1 MKNKIKYGLAIIAIT
16 IIAGVSIPYITKNSI
31 NNTIHQKKSELKN
44 NGINLKIISNNGYFD
59 SKREILIKIEDSIK
73 FIDYMSKNLILD
85 IETLNDLT
93 DNGVFLDN
101 LSIKGT
107 ILNTNIFPKNI
118 NISLSPDELPND
130 LKTLMKKE
138 SIINKL
144 IKSLTLKLK
153 ADTDGH
159 ITFITLNDIII
170 NDKYDSVKILN
181 PKININNDDY
191 ITNIQNIT
199 LKSSNSKKESI
210 LLYLD
215 GIQDVSYENNLN
227 LNGITTID
235 KIKFNLDLAY
245 NKIKTSYASDNNKIS
260 LNLNS
265 KNDELDMSMGYSVEN
280 SKLYT
285 NNIDA
290 KIDYLNLQVG
300 FKGLKEQP
308 INEIIN
314 YIGTESE
321 TIEYTGAIVQEIA
334 NYGFSMNL
342 KANVNNVINN
352 KSNPFAVKNIDIDLI
367 AKLKRN
373 NLTKN
378 SDKNKIAKNI
388 LITGVIKMD
397 EHIVDLIDF
406 MQQYNTNIV
415 NGISNFEVKFIDG
428 VFLINN
434 HKVNQI

>member
-1 MKNKIKYGLAIIAIT
+1 MKNKIKYGLVIIAIT
-16 IIAGVSIPYITKNSI
+16 IIVGVSIPYITKNSI

-170 NDKYDSVKILN
+170 NDKYGSVKILN

-227 LNGITTID
+227 RITTID
-235 KIKFNLDLAY
+235 KIKLNLAY

-265 KNDELDMSMGYSVEN
+265 KNDELDMSMSYSVEN

-314 YIGTESE
+314 YIGTESKN
-321 TIEYTGAIVQEIA
+321 IEYTDAIVQEIA

-352 KSNPFAVKNIDIDLI
+352 KSNPFTVKNIDIDLI

-434 HKVNQI
+434 HKINQI

>member
-1 MKNKIKYGLAIIAIT
+1 MKNKIKYGLVIIAIT
-16 IIAGVSIPYITKNSI
+16 IIVGVSIPYITKNSI

-170 NDKYDSVKILN
+170 NDKYGSVKILN

-227 LNGITTID
+227 RITTID
-235 KIKFNLDLAY
+235 KIKLNLAY

-265 KNDELDMSMGYSVEN
+265 KNDELDMSMSYSVEN

-308 INEIIN
+308 IMEIIN
-314 YIGTESE
+314 YIGTESKN
-321 TIEYTGAIVQEIA
+321 IEYTDAIVQEIA

-352 KSNPFAVKNIDIDLI
+352 KSNPFTVKNIDIDLI

-415 NGISNFEVKFIDG
+415 NGISNFEIKFIDG

-434 HKVNQI
+434 HKINQI